1 MKITRVLALCCLILL
16 SVAAY
21 QQADRYDLVVMGGRL
36 LDGTG
41 DRTYAADIGIRD
53 GRIVDVGYLQND
65 GRRTVDARGYWVTPG
80 FIDMHCHS
88 DYSLLEDGRG
98 LSALYQGV
106 TLELLGEHTSPGPLV
121 GKAVFSE
128 SLAVANIKPDWK
140 TLGQY
145 FERLQK
151 KGIALNV
158 ASYVS
163 SGQVRECV
171 LGFERRPPTPSE
183 LQEMKNLV
191 AQAMEEGAVGLSSG
205 LSYVPNSYA
214 STEELIEL
222 AKVARAHGGIYSSH
236 LRTQGPDPLGGLREC
251 LRIAEAA
258 KIGVEIDHINSTA
271 GSRIGGY
278 VQMIDLGRKKGL
290 DIEAN
295 MYPYTA
301 GMTFMIAHLPE
312 WAQEGGL
319 EKTLARLKDPVERR
333 KIIAEMRAGTT
344 FLGQVPWN
352 KKVISSVNPALDGK
366 SIADLAL
373 ARNASPE
380 DTLLDILV
388 SEKGAGL
395 LIVHDNTEENIIR
408 VMKLPWVNIG
418 SDGIALSADA
428 KGSGKP
434 HPRFFGTFPRLIGLY
449 ARDKRVLLPWEMVS
463 KMTWLPAKRLNLK
476 DRGKIAPGMAADLA
490 IFHPE
495 TFSDLATFENP
506 AQYSRGLQWL
516 IVNGTLVID
525 GGKYTGALP
534 GKIIRGP
541 GWKN

>member
-1 MKITRVLALCCLILL
+1 MKTIRVLALCCLIPLF
-16 SVAAY
+16 SAAY
-21 QQADRYDLVVMGGRL
+21 QQANRYDMVVIGGRL

-41 DRTYAADIGIRD
+41 DRIYAADIGITD
-53 GRIVDVGYLQND
+53 GKIVDVGYLQKE
-65 GRRTVDARGYWVTPG
+65 GRRTIDARGYWVTPG
-80 FIDMHCHS
+80 FIDMHSHS

-106 TLELLGEHTSPGPLV
+106 TLQVLGEHTSPGPLL
-121 GKAVFSE
+121 GKAVLPE
-128 SLAVANIKPDWK
+128 SLTAADFKPDWK

-171 LGFERRPPTPSE
+171 LGFENRPPKSSE

-236 LRTQGPDPLGGLREC
+236 LRTQGPDPLNGLREC

-271 GSRIGGY
+271 GSRIADY
-278 VQMIDLGRKKGL
+278 TQMIDFARKKGL

-295 MYPYTA
+295 VYPYTA
-301 GMTFMIAHLPE
+301 GMTFLLAHLPE

-319 EKTLARLKDPVERR
+319 GKTLLRLKDPTARQ
-333 KIIAEMRAGTT
+333 KIIAELLAGTT
-344 FLGQVPWN
+344 FLSEVSWD
-352 KKVISSVNPALDGK
+352 KKVISSANPALDGK
-366 SIADLAL
+366 SIAELAV
-373 ARNASPE
+373 ARHASPE
-380 DTLLDILV
+380 ETLLDILV
-388 SEKGAGL
+388 SENGAGL
-395 LIVHDNTEENIIR
+395 IIVHDNTEENIIR
-408 VMKLPWVNIG
+408 AMKLPWVNFG
-418 SDGIALSADA
+418 SDGVALSADS

-449 ARDKRVLLPWEMVS
+449 ARDKKVMPPWEMVY
-463 KMTWLPAKRLNLK
+463 KMTWMAAKRLDLK
-476 DRGKIAPGMAADLA
+476 DRGKIAPGMAADLVV
-490 IFHPE
+490 FHPE
-495 TFSDLATFENP
+495 TFSDLATFEDP
-506 AQYSRGLQWL
+506 AQYSRGIQWL
-516 IVNGTLVID
+516 IVNGTPVID

-541 GWKN
+541 GYRD